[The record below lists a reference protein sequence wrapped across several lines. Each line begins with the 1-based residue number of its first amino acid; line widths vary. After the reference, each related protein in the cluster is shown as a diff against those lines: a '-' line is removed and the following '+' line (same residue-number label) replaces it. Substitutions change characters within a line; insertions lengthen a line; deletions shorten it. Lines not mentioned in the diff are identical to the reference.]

1 MTRSKRP
8 PDFEK
13 SLSELET
20 LVSQLERGDLPL
32 EDALRAFE
40 RGVGLTRE
48 CQGALEAAQLRVE
61 ILLKRNDS
69 QSEITMFDDATE
81 DKVD

>member
-1 MTRSKRP
+1 MTRTKRT

-48 CQGALEAAQLRVE
+48 CQCALEAAQLRVE
-61 ILLKRNDS
+61 ILLRPNDS
-69 QSEITMFDDATE
+69 QSEITMFDHGTE